1 MARAGRKITID
12 SIENKIEKQREIL
25 RKSKAKYEED
35 KAELFRLEKMREEL
49 QTQELVQAI
58 SKSKRSYQDILAY
71 INGAESD
78 ELTFE

>member
-1 MARAGRKITID
+1 MARTGRKMTIE
-12 SIENKIEKQREIL
+12 SIETKIEKQREAL

-49 QTQELVQAI
+49 QTQELVEAI

-71 INGAESD
+71 INGTESAD
-78 ELTFE
+78 

>member
-1 MARAGRKITID
+1 MARTGRKMTIE
-12 SIENKIEKQREIL
+12 SIETKIEKQREAL

-49 QTQELVQAI
+49 QTQELVEAI

-71 INGAESD
+71 INGAESND
-78 ELTFE
+78 

>member
-78 ELTFE
+78 E